1 MPEILRT
8 VIDTNVVF
16 TGLTRQGG
24 ACGLIVEAWLAG
36 LFQPC
41 VCNAL
46 AYEYV
51 DVLSRKLS
59 SEKWARIKPVLGS
72 LLRKAEYAP
81 VYYLWRSASPD
92 PGDEHLIDCAMNASA
107 ALVTENVRDFA
118 SARDSLGL
126 TVFTPIT
133 FIKLLAE

>member
-1 MPEILRT
+1 
-8 VIDTNVVF
+8 
-16 TGLTRQGG
+16 
-24 ACGLIVEAWLAG
+24 
-36 LFQPC
+36 
-41 VCNAL
+41 
-46 AYEYV
+46 V

-72 LLRKAEYAP
+72 LLRKAEYTP
-81 VYYLWRSASPD
+81 IYYLWRPASPD

-118 SARDSLGL
+118 AARDSLGL